1 MPLRG
6 FGSRPELD
14 VDRGTRGQEGGSEMR
29 VELVRGKNGTR
40 LDEETEVDFISTLL
54 PAPGQR
60 AQNKAGYLASW
71 KQKVEGF

>member
-1 MPLRG
+1 
-6 FGSRPELD
+6 
-14 VDRGTRGQEGGSEMR
+14 MR
-29 VELVRGKNGTR
+29 VELVRGKSGTR

-71 KQKVEGF
+71 KQKVEGFLTLRKSSWKSTGGC